1 VRVTLPAASEVAD
14 VKKNPS
20 LRAGPLSRELRIL
33 IVDDDPLVRRSMQR
47 TLRDHAVTLATS
59 GRDAIERVR
68 CGERFDLILCDVMMP
83 ELTGIDV
90 HDHIAAIDENVAR
103 RIVFLTGGAF
113 AEATATRLEQLPNE
127 RCFKPI
133 DASKM
138 NELLRMAESQADDFG

>member
-1 VRVTLPAASEVAD
+1 
-14 VKKNPS
+14 
-20 LRAGPLSRELRIL
+20 
-33 IVDDDPLVRRSMQR
+33 MQR
-47 TLRDHAVTLATS
+47 TLREHAVTLAAS

-68 CGERFDLILCDVMMP
+68 RGERFHLILCDVMMP

-90 HDHIAAIDENVAR
+90 HDHIAAIDEKIAR

-133 DASKM
+133 DPSKI
-138 NELLRMAESQADDFG
+138 NELLRTAQAHGDDFG